1 MQSTSTIFLVR
12 PANFGFNEE
21 TAASNAFQQKQS
33 NKDGVQTLAL
43 AEFDS
48 AVNTLKN
55 AGVNLIVFD
64 DNASPIKPDAI
75 FPNNWI
81 SLHDNGTLVL
91 YPMHAANRR
100 LERRV
105 DIVEQLKSQ
114 YSINNVIDLSHHEN
128 ENRFLEGTGSVV
140 FDHLHK
146 IAYACLS
153 PRTDR
158 KLLEELCDKLGYKP
172 VSFIAQ
178 DKAGKEIYHTNV
190 MMCIAEK
197 FAVVCLESMSD
208 AEARKQLV
216 ETLEQTHHEVIA
228 ISLQQMN
235 SYAGNMLSLKSTS
248 GDDLLVM
255 SQSAY
260 EVLND
265 EQKASINR
273 YTKIIT
279 LQIPTIETIGGGSA
293 RCMMAEV
300 FSSKK

>member
-1 MQSTSTIFLVR
+1 MQSTPNIFMVR

-21 TAASNAFQQKQS
+21 TAASNAFQKKQS
-33 NKDGVQTLAL
+33 NNDGGQNIVL
-43 AEFDS
+43 AEFDK
-48 AVNTLKN
+48 AVNRLRT
-55 AGVNLIVFD
+55 AGVNVVVFD
-64 DNASPIKPDAI
+64 DTAVPVKPDAI

-81 SLHDNGTLVL
+81 SVHQDGTLVL
-91 YPMHAANRR
+91 YPMYAPNRR
-100 LERRV
+100 LERRW

-114 YSINNVIDLSHHEN
+114 YDINNIIDLSHYEN
-128 ENRFLEGTGSVV
+128 ENRFLEGTGSIV

-146 IAYACLS
+146 MAYACLS
-153 PRTDR
+153 PRTY
-158 KLLEELCDKLGYKP
+158 KQLLEELCDKIGYKSF
-172 VSFIAQ
+172 SFIAQ

-197 FAVVCLESMSD
+197 FAVVCLESIIND
-208 AEARKQLV
+208 EERKHLV
-216 ETLEQTHHEVIA
+216 ETLEHTNHEVIA

-248 GDDLLVM
+248 GNDLLVM

-260 EVLND
+260 DVLND

-273 YTKIIT
+273 YSKIVA

-300 FSSKK
+300 FSLKK

>member
-21 TAASNAFQQKQS
+21 TASSNAFQQKQS
-33 NKDGVQTLAL
+33 NNDGVKTLAL

-48 AVNTLKN
+48 AVNTLKK
-55 AGVNLIVFD
+55 AGVNVIVFD

-100 LERRV
+100 LERRL

-114 YSINNVIDLSHHEN
+114 YSINNFIDLSYHEN
-128 ENRFLEGTGSVV
+128 ENRFLEGTGSIV
-140 FDHLHK
+140 FDHIHK
-146 IAYACLS
+146 MAYACLS
-153 PRTDR
+153 PRTD
-158 KLLEELCDKLGYKP
+158 KQLLEELCDKLGYKP
-172 VSFIAQ
+172 FSFIAQ
-178 DKAGKEIYHTNV
+178 DIAGKEIYHTNV

-197 FAVVCLESMSD
+197 FAVVCLDSIIHDKEK
-208 AEARKQLV
+208 RQLV
-216 ETLEQTHHEVIA
+216 HLLEQTNHEVIA
-228 ISLQQMN
+228 ISLEQMN
-235 SYAGNMLSLKSTS
+235 SYAGNMLALKSKN
-248 GDDLLVM
+248 GNDLLVM
-255 SQSAY
+255 SQSAHD
-260 EVLND
+260 VLND

-273 YTKIIT
+273 YSKIVA

-300 FSSKK
+300 FSLKK